1 MTGKPH
7 LSMLRSF
14 QYLIFWQGKMIS
26 VQLLTRSCLLALAL
40 ISGSASAIDAAQVP
54 ASKQTKVGL
63 YLDAREAHA
72 FKQQAGSNA
81 LLIDI
86 RTRSEVAYLGM
97 PATAD
102 AHIPFVDHPSGMP
115 WDDKSARF
123 RTDSNPDF
131 EPELAR
137 RLAAQGL
144 SKQDTVILICRS
156 GDRSARAVNLLTDLG
171 YRKVYSVIDGYEGDV
186 ATDGP
191 HAGQRVVNGWKN
203 AGLPWT
209 YKLEKSK
216 MYLPSN

>member
-1 MTGKPH
+1 
-7 LSMLRSF
+7 
-14 QYLIFWQGKMIS
+14 MIS
-26 VQLLTRSCLLALAL
+26 VPSSTFSCLLVLAL
-40 ISGSASAIDAAQVP
+40 ISGSARAIDAARVP
-54 ASKQTKVGL
+54 APKQTKAGL

-102 AHIPFVDHPSGMP
+102 AHIPFADHPSGMP
-115 WDDKSARF
+115 WDDKNARF
-123 RTDSNPDF
+123 RTDPNPDF

-137 RLAAQGL
+137 RLAAHGL
-144 SKQDTVILICRS
+144 GKHDTVILICRS
-156 GDRSARAVNLLTDLG
+156 GDRSARAVNLLTELG
-171 YRKVYSVIDGYEGDV
+171 YRKVYSVIDGFEGDV
-186 ATDGP
+186 ETDGP
-191 HAGQRVVNGWKN
+191 QAGRRVVNGWKN